1 MKTNPNAVR
10 PTALFDI
17 KQVPV
22 FLFESIIIK
31 MVHMLAVADI
41 DIYGSEELQKYVGE
55 FNDDIIND
63 PVDGMLYDIV
73 IFNPTDF
80 SNLNLAKPE
89 AFIISL
95 SQGDSSTT
103 LLHLLDRIIFI
114 LIRQQQF
121 NYDPSEII
129 QINDDLLPGMEEGV
143 KNRLV
148 SAYAIQLKYVLR
160 VIANLTI
167 DTLRQVKHKSILFS
181 LGMEAVD
188 SEAYQKYLSMGK
200 EEVLIPWAD
209 YDDLDTP
216 PWKVDSPD
224 ICWDCEHNRLGS
236 CPLGN
241 NPNIVSGQCTQWT
254 TNPVVEYGTS
264 PKNIA
269 VTTSILADISKG
281 VGPWDRPG
289 AILDPIPDF
298 GDGIHSRGLGG

>member
-188 SEAYQKYLSMGK
+188 SEAYQKYLSVGK
-200 EEVLIPWAD
+200 EEVLIPWAE
-209 YDDLDTP
+209 YDAVEP
-216 PWKVDSPD
+216 PTETNPA
-224 ICWDCEHNRLGS
+224 CWDCEHRRLHNCS
-236 CPLGN
+236 LGYT
-241 NPNIVSGQCTQWT
+241 PQIVAGGHCTQRE
-254 TNPVVEYGTS
+254 TNPSVEYGDS
-264 PKNIA
+264 PRKKEAIK
-269 VTTSILADISKG
+269 SLLASG
-281 VGPWDRPG
+281 M
-289 AILDPIPDF
+289 
-298 GDGIHSRGLGG
+298 